1 MRLLSLP
8 NSNSNNN
15 NIYKIKNHYN
25 ELTTLNLKNEVE
37 IDNINTSNNYK
48 ADIQRTSLW
57 GIANQFYHRYNYNY
71 HYH

>member
-1 MRLLSLP
+1 MRLLSLR

-57 GIANQFYHRYNYNY
+57 GIANQFYYRHNYNY